1 MLAALVSA
9 AVLSFQ
15 GVDSWEAAGPFISDM
30 GDICAVPGTD
40 YLYAQVKYPGPDEV
54 FFSTNGGSTWF
65 GGLVSAGGCYS
76 MDTDENGN
84 VYVGGVSCLYIHTGP
99 GDPWSEY
106 FTVQDAVLRS
116 VASQPSRSSFK
127 LGAVS
132 GVANSLIYSNNH
144 GHDWSPMETSPPV
157 EGMSVEFSQADP
169 QVVYLAGRATST
181 DADYLAVYRSDD
193 GGWNWTEITPS
204 TIPVGSYS
212 KVGLSVSSS
221 DTLLVFANNDIYR
234 TANGGSSW
242 SMASLPADIQAL
254 RFTDNY
260 GSACAITASAL
271 YTSSDWGQSWTQ
283 SSTTPGSSREFCVT
297 GYGVHLAT
305 ISGHYSA
312 PSPSGSWEP
321 GNNGIPGGCIGGL
334 KGDPLTGFPLC
345 TGKYFLTE
353 SPYQWYQAGT
363 LYLNDDVMELDRS
376 DTSSDLIFAA
386 GEYG

>member
-127 LGAVS
+127 LGRFQGWPTALSIRTTTVMT
-132 GVANSLIYSNNH
+132 
-144 GHDWSPMETSPPV
+144 GHRWKHPSC
-157 EGMSVEFSQADP
+157 GRMSVEFSQADP
-169 QVVYLAGRATST
+169 RWSTCRSATPPMP
-181 DADYLAVYRSDD
+181 
-193 GGWNWTEITPS
+193 IT
-204 TIPVGSYS
+204 
-212 KVGLSVSSS
+212 
-221 DTLLVFANNDIYR
+221 
-234 TANGGSSW
+234 
-242 SMASLPADIQAL
+242 
-254 RFTDNY
+254 
-260 GSACAITASAL
+260 C
-271 YTSSDWGQSWTQ
+271 
-283 SSTTPGSSREFCVT
+283 CV
-297 GYGVHLAT
+297 
-305 ISGHYSA
+305 
-312 PSPSGSWEP
+312 P
-321 GNNGIPGGCIGGL
+321 
-334 KGDPLTGFPLC
+334 
-345 TGKYFLTE
+345 
-353 SPYQWYQAGT
+353 Q
-363 LYLNDDVMELDRS
+363 R
-376 DTSSDLIFAA
+376 
-386 GEYG
+386 